1 MWYKDKV
8 DEQWHTGVTVGGHA
22 SSVEDLDWEP
32 SKGKKIQPYP
42 CLLERLKLLIRA
54 FKGDNVWLQTS
65 KAMGS
70 TRNQSQKI

>member
-32 SKGKKIQPYP
+32 SKGKKIIGTVD
-42 CLLERLKLLIRA
+42 L
-54 FKGDNVWLQTS
+54 
-65 KAMGS
+65 
-70 TRNQSQKI
+70 